1 MSNVSSIN
9 LKDGSSLK
17 IKKQSVKE
25 KNFNF
30 GLNNQYEEIDYSQ
43 NIDKYNDL
51 AEDFIN
57 VTGDI
62 NGDGKVT
69 IKDKSLLEKYINDGT
84 ILNEYDVNGDGLTNA
99 IDVKTIESYLIN
111 DDALHSYF
119 DLNDLSKP
127 EKVHSVDNLN
137 NMLDSI
143 EKRIKEAKEK
153 KDELENSIWW
163 DKTIQGNFDFLFHD
177 GNRELRI
184 SQTELEISKLE
195 EEISFLNSLKNQT
208 ETSIKLQPFDEI
220 KASYEFQKYY
230 REHKDDEINIMFEYG
245 AVQDEV
251 NPYERDVNQY
261 LTQEQKVLY
270 QFLLEKEGKTKSSG
284 KAAEYL
290 DALKDS
296 VNQVKGA
303 KLADEY
309 LSSLNLDDEGK
320 VKEDLWNIFC
330 TSGQGLGD
338 GIRTFHEGIKNI
350 IDNGDTLTA
359 EDYKKM
365 IILQYLS
372 ENSDILEGTY
382 EFSSSFGNMV
392 PSLVASAIV
401 SYVATPAA
409 GSVVGSVLM
418 GASAGGNAKHQA
430 LVKGNSVEA
439 STLYGIFSG
448 TSEAVLGY
456 YLGKIPGISK
466 MSGLTL
472 GNLLSEGAEE
482 YLQEWVDAGLQAVI
496 LGEDVDWHDVPKNAE
511 KSFIMGI
518 LMAGFMNGGQ
528 KVVEVTINGVK
539 RKINVEQT
547 IDYMSK
553 HPDATAEELINLT
566 EKQTKLI
573 EIGGRTSLD
582 STVEIV
588 SVSLIEKLL
597 TDKNLLSK
605 FLDYNNNTSLFSN
618 SKQSIIAAVEEY
630 VKLAQN
636 SDNGLYL
643 SDIDTDTYNAIMGE
657 SIALKSFDSLFTNG
671 EFEYYLRGIKPK
683 INGDFINNTLF
694 TDEGFSNML
703 NFIESRDSIIG
714 HNHLAPF
721 RTLYLYVKENDTV
734 LDGKTMERI
743 ETLNA
748 KYLEVVNTNREILG
762 QYSEYGANQH
772 AVMEVAKNPS
782 LNKKLYKSLESI
794 VKKYFPT
801 IKKSNINKLLRG
813 IDVKGVCSYAT
824 VVNELLVEYDGRE
837 EQFKKDFGFD
847 LYRIENGKRIINA
860 EEIIT
865 DLYCFAN
872 QNNPTVFYDSASK
885 QYIGTDSDAVAM
897 SYHKSGKND
906 QIINA
911 WLQSK
916 GIKSVW
922 SSNVMFSNDVAGIG
936 DAAVDVIRS
945 KISTELSA
953 GDQVELDFFSD
964 KSNPVDIK
972 LYSLDGK
979 ESYDISATHHA
990 FGHSVAVTGIT
1001 ESGDIII
1008 SSWGKE
1014 YYVKFEDL
1022 KKMRITVIS
1031 NKLISTNY

>member
-1 MSNVSSIN
+1 MGNASSIN
-9 LKDGSSLK
+9 LKSGSSLEL
-17 IKKQSVKE
+17 KKLSVKE
-25 KNFNF
+25 KDFDIK
-30 GLNNQYEEIDYSQ
+30 LNNNYEYTDYTESV
-43 NIDKYNDL
+43 DKYNDL

-84 ILNEYDVNGDGLTNA
+84 ILNEYDVNGDGFTNA
-99 IDVKTIESYLIN
+99 LDVKTIESYLIN

-143 EKRIKEAKEK
+143 EKSIKEAKEK
-153 KDELENSIWW
+153 KNELENSIWW

-528 KVVEVTINGVK
+528 KLVEVTINGVK

-553 HPDATAEELINLT
+553 HPNATAEELVNLT
-566 EKQTKLI
+566 EKQSNTNDI
-573 EIGGRTSLD
+573 EARP
-582 STVEIV
+582 
-588 SVSLIEKLL
+588 
-597 TDKNLLSK
+597 
-605 FLDYNNNTSLFSN
+605 
-618 SKQSIIAAVEEY
+618 
-630 VKLAQN
+630 KLA
-636 SDNGLYL
+636 
-643 SDIDTDTYNAIMGE
+643 DTLAEKTYNAAFSHEKKVTNSMKSLQDNNSELVGLDFRLKTQE
-657 SIALKSFDSLFTNG
+657 SLARKIYSDSLADN
-671 EFEYYLRGIKPK
+671 I
-683 INGDFINNTLF
+683 
-694 TDEGFSNML
+694 
-703 NFIESRDSIIG
+703 
-714 HNHLAPF
+714 
-721 RTLYLYVKENDTV
+721 
-734 LDGKTMERI
+734 
-743 ETLNA
+743 
-748 KYLEVVNTNREILG
+748 
-762 QYSEYGANQH
+762 
-772 AVMEVAKNPS
+772 
-782 LNKKLYKSLESI
+782 SLEEAASGI
-794 VKKYFPT
+794 SDSLRYTLCIDPANYASKVTESLTKLESEGYKVTKFKNFWGGELYQGINVQLEAPDGFKIELQFHTKDSFHTKEVLNHKYYE
-801 IKKSNINKLLRG
+801 IARS
-813 IDVKGVCSYAT
+813 DSAT
-824 VVNELLVEYDGRE
+824 VEEKAKANEIMKYNQSLVKTPEG
-837 EQFKKDFGFD
+837 
-847 LYRIENGKRIINA
+847 
-860 EEIIT
+860 
-865 DLYCFAN
+865 
-872 QNNPTVFYDSASK
+872 AS
-885 QYIGTDSDAVAM
+885 
-897 SYHKSGKND
+897 N
-906 QIINA
+906 
-911 WLQSK
+911 
-916 GIKSVW
+916 
-922 SSNVMFSNDVAGIG
+922 
-936 DAAVDVIRS
+936 
-945 KISTELSA
+945 
-953 GDQVELDFFSD
+953 LDWR
-964 KSNPVDIK
+964 K
-972 LYSLDGK
+972 
-979 ESYDISATHHA
+979 
-990 FGHSVAVTGIT
+990 
-1001 ESGDIII
+1001 
-1008 SSWGKE
+1008 
-1014 YYVKFEDL
+1014 
-1022 KKMRITVIS
+1022 
-1031 NKLISTNY
+1031 

>member
-1 MSNVSSIN
+1 MGNASSIN
-9 LKDGSSLK
+9 LKSGSSLEL
-17 IKKQSVKE
+17 KKLSVKE
-25 KNFNF
+25 KDFDIK
-30 GLNNQYEEIDYSQ
+30 LNNNYEYTDYTESV
-43 NIDKYNDL
+43 DKYNDL

-84 ILNEYDVNGDGLTNA
+84 ILNEYDVNDDGFTNA
-99 IDVKTIESYLIN
+99 LDVKTIESYLIN
-111 DDALHSYF
+111 DDALHVYF
-119 DLNDLSKP
+119 DLDSLLKP
-127 EKVHSVDNLN
+127 ENVHSVDNLN
-137 NMLDSI
+137 NMLDSV
-143 EKRIKEAKEK
+143 EKSIKEAKEK
-153 KDELENSIWW
+153 KNELENSIWW

-496 LGEDVDWHDVPKNAE
+496 LGEDVDWHEVPKNAE

-528 KVVEVTINGVK
+528 KVVEITING
-539 RKINVEQT
+539 
-547 IDYMSK
+547 SK
-553 HPDATAEELINLT
+553 
-566 EKQTKLI
+566 
-573 EIGGRTSLD
+573 
-582 STVEIV
+582 V
-588 SVSLIEKLL
+588 SV
-597 TDKNLLSK
+597 
-605 FLDYNNNTSLFSN
+605 
-618 SKQSIIAAVEEY
+618 
-630 VKLAQN
+630 
-636 SDNGLYL
+636 
-643 SDIDTDTYNAIMGE
+643 
-657 SIALKSFDSLFTNG
+657 
-671 EFEYYLRGIKPK
+671 
-683 INGDFINNTLF
+683 
-694 TDEGFSNML
+694 
-703 NFIESRDSIIG
+703 
-714 HNHLAPF
+714 
-721 RTLYLYVKENDTV
+721 
-734 LDGKTMERI
+734 
-743 ETLNA
+743 
-748 KYLEVVNTNREILG
+748 
-762 QYSEYGANQH
+762 
-772 AVMEVAKNPS
+772 
-782 LNKKLYKSLESI
+782 
-794 VKKYFPT
+794 
-801 IKKSNINKLLRG
+801 
-813 IDVKGVCSYAT
+813 
-824 VVNELLVEYDGRE
+824 
-837 EQFKKDFGFD
+837 
-847 LYRIENGKRIINA
+847 NA
-860 EEIIT
+860 EEILEYVNDHPDVEVEDAIKECQPSLYNKLFGTSNNKVNIGDIDSRINQLSKGNVHKVPTAIKQILSDQYSSSRNNADLRYTCRRGMEILIKGGYTKEAAANIIGQQYSAVLSKNGYDTYT
-865 DLYCFAN
+865 DPNTGIKINVMKGMDWNN
-872 QNNPTVFYDSASK
+872 QPNSPKQIMSEINKLPIELRGGIKEVNFYDTFNPYDFYWENKYNMNNFVSYATGGSGMINFWATSRLRLGTVAHEAAHSYDTAYAYNWGVETQRISESQMWK
-885 QYIGTDSDAVAM
+885 NAMNSDYNLNGLNGVTEYARSSNSSVEDFAEAISLYYTNPNALDAFPARKAIIQQYLPAPDTIATAYDAVYDIMVNKYGVKETEIRLKNYYNTGNINEITREDGARDKLRKYSLEEFRQYLNEVEMQKVNDKFRAIENSFNLCM
-897 SYHKSGKND
+897 SALEKKYGFNKAVQQMQSF
-906 QIINA
+906 INTGNINYITSTDGA
-911 WLQSK
+911 RQSIQYDVTDYRRYLQSINN
-916 GIKSVW
+916 GSL
-922 SSNVMFSNDVAGIG
+922 N
-936 DAAVDVIRS
+936 
-945 KISTELSA
+945 IS
-953 GDQVELDFFSD
+953 Q
-964 KSNPVDIK
+964 
-972 LYSLDGK
+972 LYG
-979 ESYDISATHHA
+979 
-990 FGHSVAVTGIT
+990 G
-1001 ESGDIII
+1001 
-1008 SSWGKE
+1008 
-1014 YYVKFEDL
+1014 
-1022 KKMRITVIS
+1022 
-1031 NKLISTNY
+1031 N